1 MGREKKLVSPPPD
14 PRAMRRRLDEALM
27 KDMLGQPLSDRELA
41 IVQWNRHGGGCAACG
56 PSGAPG
62 HR

>member
-1 MGREKKLVSPPPD
+1 
-14 PRAMRRRLDEALM
+14 M
-27 KDMLGQPLSDRELA
+27 KDMLGHPLSDRELA
-41 IVQWNRHGGGCAACG
+41 MVQWTRHGGGCAVCG